1 MKTHLIFPSNSDQ
14 GQAAFK
20 QFTPG
25 KNAKSLSGKT
35 PKGELMHSL
44 NRMTSSRRRS
54 AVTGLHLAPEW

>member
-25 KNAKSLSGKT
+25 KNAKSASGKT
-35 PKGELMHSL
+35 TKGELMHSL
-44 NRMTSSRRRS
+44 N
-54 AVTGLHLAPEW
+54 